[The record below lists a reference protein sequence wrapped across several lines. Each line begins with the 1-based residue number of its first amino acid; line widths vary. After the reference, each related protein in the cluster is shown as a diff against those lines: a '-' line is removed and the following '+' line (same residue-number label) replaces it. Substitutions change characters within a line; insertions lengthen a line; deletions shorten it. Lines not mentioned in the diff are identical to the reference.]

1 MNKKTIIIMSIF
13 IFLFMI
19 LSIITFIMAK
29 NTKDINHD
37 DAEKTN
43 SQIEYVDYQIIK
55 LLNEFDIYSSNH
67 FTQVDAIDW
76 DQLEK
81 EVKNLY
87 TNWNSIIVDF
97 SNLQIDN
104 NALTDFGKKLD
115 NIMINIQN
123 KNINQTLVTISDLYS
138 FLIKF
143 TEGYNVNT
151 ILKNNIITKN
161 YLIKSYSLLYTD
173 NWTLISENIHNA
185 TKAFY
190 PNINIVEISE
200 NQKFNLNKIYVA
212 INELKS
218 ATSNQNKDLF
228 YIKYKIVME
237 NFNR

>member
-13 IFLFMI
+13 IFLFTI

-29 NTKDINHD
+29 NTKDTNHN

-43 SQIEYVDYQIIK
+43 SQIEYIDYQIIK
-55 LLNEFDIYSSNH
+55 LLNEFDNYSSNH
-67 FTQVDAIDW
+67 FTQVDAINW
-76 DQLEK
+76 DQLEQ
-81 EVKNLY
+81 EVEILY
-87 TNWNSIIVDF
+87 ASWNSIIVDF

-123 KNINQTLVTISDLYS
+123 KNINQTLVTISDLYG
-138 FLIKF
+138 LLTKF
-143 TEGYNVNT
+143 TESYHVDT
-151 ILKNNIITKN
+151 ILKNDIITKN
-161 YLIKSYSLLYTD
+161 YLIKSYSLLYTG
-173 NWTLISENIHNA
+173 NWTLISENVHNA
-185 TKAFY
+185 AKAFY
-190 PNINIVEISE
+190 ANINMVEISE

-212 INELKS
+212 INELKN

-237 NFNR
+237 NFN

>member
-1 MNKKTIIIMSIF
+1 MNKKTIIIMSVF
-13 IFLFMI
+13 IFLFTI

-43 SQIEYVDYQIIK
+43 SQIEYIDYQIIK
-55 LLNEFDIYSSNH
+55 LLNEFDNYSSNH
-67 FTQVDAIDW
+67 FTQVDIINW
-76 DQLEK
+76 DQLEQ
-81 EVKNLY
+81 EVEILY
-87 TNWNSIIVDF
+87 ASWNSIIVDF

-123 KNINQTLVTISDLYS
+123 KNINQTLVTISDLYG
-138 FLIKF
+138 LLTKF
-143 TEGYNVNT
+143 TESYHVDT
-151 ILKNNIITKN
+151 ILKNDIITKN

-173 NWTLISENIHNA
+173 NWTLISENVHNA
-185 TKAFY
+185 AKTFY
-190 PNINIVEISE
+190 ANINMVEISE

-212 INELKS
+212 INELKN

-237 NFNR
+237 NFS